1 MLKDTLFNKKISK
14 SMFLVELILVLIFS
28 FFTLYFI
35 DIGNISSS
43 IITEL
48 ATVHDTSESF
58 RYLIEWFVICLG
70 SIVGTAVIYYA
81 FFDFIII
88 STTLIAKDII
98 KLKKKLNK
106 GSS

>member
-1 MLKDTLFNKKISK
+1 MFKDTLFNKKITK
-14 SMFLVELILVLIFS
+14 SIFLVELILVLLFS
-28 FFTLYFI
+28 SFTLYFI
-35 DIGNISSS
+35 DIRNISSS
-43 IITEL
+43 IINEF

-58 RYLIEWFVICLG
+58 RYLIEWFVICFG

-81 FFDFIII
+81 FLDFIII
-88 STTLIAKDII
+88 STTLIIKDII